1 MELVYFG
8 CEAVGLFRLLW
19 YNRHIG
25 WRRILLLDLEDGLQ
39 RLRFRLLSL
48 FTSPCSS
55 YSGFF
60 TSSLTHQAHYSLRG
74 FSL

>member
-25 WRRILLLDLEDGLQ
+25 WRRILLLDLEDGLY
-39 RLRFRLLSL
+39 RGLRFHLLSL
-48 FTSPCSS
+48 FTSPCLV
-55 YSGFF
+55 
-60 TSSLTHQAHYSLRG
+60 TLA
-74 FSL
+74 FSLVL